1 LFNGKNTT
9 FNKNESMNPIHRILK
24 EQLTYWLNKGKV
36 LVLTGARQVGKTT
49 LIKDL
54 FKEQE
59 LLWLNGDN
67 PAVRTRMENATLT
80 SIKDIIGGNKI
91 VVIDEVQ
98 RIMNPGILLKMMI
111 DQYPE
116 VQYIATGSSALEISD
131 KLFEPLTGRHI
142 LFHLYPFAQAE
153 IYPTKT
159 VFELEQQ
166 LPFHLRF
173 GAYPDIVL
181 NRADAEI
188 LLKNLASQYLYKDI
202 LIWKDI
208 RKPELLDRLLQ
219 LLAYQ
224 VSAEVSINELA
235 NALKVKSE
243 TVENYI
249 DLLEKSFVIFRL
261 KSYST
266 NERKEVTKMS
276 KIYFW
281 DNGIRNAIID
291 DFRPLELRNDLGAL
305 WENFLVSERM
315 KIKAWNNLTAR
326 SFFWRNKQQR
336 EVDYLEIQHG
346 EISAFEMKWNSEKKH
361 KVTLAFTNAYPN
373 AKTTILT
380 PNNFKD
386 FCWGEKI
393 Q

>member
-1 LFNGKNTT
+1 MT
-9 FNKNESMNPIHRILK
+9 PINRILK
-24 EQLTYWLNKGKV
+24 DKLRYWLNKRKV
-36 LVLTGARQVGKTT
+36 LVLTGARQVGKIT
-49 LIKDL
+49 LLHDL
-54 FKEQE
+54 FDGQE
-59 LLWLNGDN
+59 ILWLNGDDPSLRSRLVAITIAGIN
-67 PAVRTRMENATLT
+67 DL
-80 SIKDIIGGNKI
+80 IGGYKI

-98 RIMNPGILLKMMI
+98 RVLNPGILLKMMI
-111 DQYPE
+111 DNFPE
-116 VQYIATGSSALEISD
+116 VQFVATGSSALEISD
-131 KLFEPLTGRHI
+131 KVFEPLTGRHI

-166 LPFHLRF
+166 LPFHLLY

-188 LLKNLASQYLYKDI
+188 LLKNLASQYLYKDV

-266 NERKEVTKMS
+266 NNRKEVTKMS

-291 DFRPLELRNDLGAL
+291 DFRPLELRNDIGAL

-326 SFFWRNKQQR
+326 SYFWRNKQQR
-336 EVDYLEIQHG
+336 EVDYLEVQHG
-346 EISAFEMKWNSEKKH
+346 DVSAFEMKWNSEKKH